1 MSKKLVSPSGDLT
14 KDLVFFLQHHYGNY
28 CFRGNAVCQKD
39 LLHFSPMNRIKGLE
53 KCTKSKAAYRFL
65 TLPPSIIRRTV
76 RICPIVDLFFMKSVL
91 VSPEHLLYF
100 GLYSVGGSELQIFG
114 AIGVSVIPLQ
124 FFAKPK
130 SPFFGNGSMQPSV
143 HLSIT
148 SPLYRVL
155 YRWSKMSLNF
165 WVIAVI

>member
-1 MSKKLVSPSGDLT
+1 
-14 KDLVFFLQHHYGNY
+14 
-28 CFRGNAVCQKD
+28 
-39 LLHFSPMNRIKGLE
+39 MNRIKGLE

-76 RICPIVDLFFMKSVL
+76 RICPTVDLFFYEIRFGFSGAP
-91 VSPEHLLYF
+91 SLLRAVF
-100 GLYSVGGSELQIFG
+100 CWRQWVVDFWCNRSECDSSSI
-114 AIGVSVIPLQ
+114 
-124 FFAKPK
+124 FAKPK

-165 WVIAVI
+165 WVIAVIWRHNDVKSRHCVNQVMPACRKWWVRMILVSVSGSMKVRINIR